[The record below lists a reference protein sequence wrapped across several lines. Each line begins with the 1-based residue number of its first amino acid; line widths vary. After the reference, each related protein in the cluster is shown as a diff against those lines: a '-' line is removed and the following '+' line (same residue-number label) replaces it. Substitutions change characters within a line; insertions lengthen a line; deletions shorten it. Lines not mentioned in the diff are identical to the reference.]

1 MKITKFLKTG
11 ITTIIILAIS
21 VLLLLTVGFNT
32 GADFNGGSVI
42 SVNCQNYSQIEAE
55 NKIRK
60 VVQKYDNATIYS
72 VQYGE
77 VYGDDVVTV
86 KIKFT
91 EDAENTTDKIVENLY
106 SATAFD
112 YDKNDIA
119 ESKYI
124 TVTNNVDGAFSN
136 VVLTQA
142 LLAALVSLIAI
153 AVYMIFRHGL
163 ANALAMVAGVIL
175 DIAMLMS
182 ILLICRFEVTAY
194 VGVAVFA
201 ITLISSILHLVML
214 TNLSKNAYDEDN
226 RKLTNKEVADLTY
239 SRSKNEIFVLAGIL
253 AVAFL
258 LVAIATPAGIS
269 GMMFAV
275 ALAVALGLITTLFIT
290 PSLWAIAF
298 TRKQKQPKKTEIEVE
313 EE

>member
-21 VLLLLTVGFNT
+21 VLLLLTIGFNT

-60 VVQKYDNATIYS
+60 VVQSYDNATIYS

-77 VYGDDVVTV
+77 DIKNGDNIVTV

-91 EDAENTTDKIVENLY
+91 EDAQTTTNNIVDALY
-106 SATAFD
+106 SSTAFD
-112 YDKNDIA
+112 YDKNA
-119 ESKYI
+119 EGKYI

-239 SRSKNEIFVLAGIL
+239 NRSKNDIFVLAGIL

-258 LVAIATPAGIS
+258 LVAIAT
-269 GMMFAV
+269 
-275 ALAVALGLITTLFIT
+275 
-290 PSLWAIAF
+290 
-298 TRKQKQPKKTEIEVE
+298 
-313 EE
+313 

>member
-1 MKITKFLKTG
+1 MKITKFFKTG

-21 VLLLLTVGFNT
+21 VLLLLAVGFNT
-32 GADFNGGSVI
+32 GADFKGGSII
-42 SVNCQNYSQIEAE
+42 SVNCQNYTQIEAE

-77 VYGDDVVTV
+77 MYGDDIVTV

-91 EDAENTTDKIVENLY
+91 EDAKDTTDKIVENLY

-112 YDKNDIA
+112 YDKNDVA
-119 ESKYI
+119 ESTYI
-124 TVTNNVDGAFSN
+124 TVTNNVDGPFSN
-136 VVLTQA
+136 IVLTQA
-142 LLAALVSLIAI
+142 LLASLVSLIAI

-163 ANALAMVAGVIL
+163 ANALSMVAGVML

-182 ILLICRFEVTAY
+182 VILICRFEVTAY

-201 ITLISSILHLVML
+201 ITLISAILHLVML
-214 TNLSKNAYDEDN
+214 THLSKTAYDEDN
-226 RKLTNKEVADLTY
+226 RKLTNREVANLTY
-239 SRSKNEIFVLAGIL
+239 NNNKNSIFVLAGIL

-258 LVAIATPAGIS
+258 LVAIVTPAGIS

-275 ALAVALGLITTLFIT
+275 VLAIALGLITTLYIT
-290 PSLWAIAF
+290 PYLWALAF
-298 TRKQKQPKKTEIEVE
+298 VRKQKQPKKKQIEIEE
-313 EE
+313 E

>member
-21 VLLLLTVGFNT
+21 VLLLLAVGFNT
-32 GADFNGGSVI
+32 GADFKGGSII
-42 SVNCQNYSQIEAE
+42 SVNCQNYTQIEAE

-77 VYGDDVVTV
+77 MYGDDIVTV

-91 EDAENTTDKIVENLY
+91 EDAKDTTDKIVENLY

-112 YDKNDIA
+112 YDKNNVA
-119 ESKYI
+119 ESTYI
-124 TVTNNVDGAFSN
+124 IVTNNVDGPFSN
-136 VVLTQA
+136 IVLTQA
-142 LLAALVSLIAI
+142 LLASLVSLIAI

-163 ANALAMVAGVIL
+163 ANALSMVAGVML

-182 ILLICRFEVTAY
+182 VILICRFEVTAY

-201 ITLISSILHLVML
+201 ITLISAILHLVML
-214 TNLSKNAYDEDN
+214 THLSKTAYDEDN
-226 RKLTNKEVADLTY
+226 RKLTNREVANLTY
-239 SRSKNEIFVLAGIL
+239 NNNKNSIFVLAGIL

-258 LVAIATPAGIS
+258 LVAIVTPAGIS

-275 ALAVALGLITTLFIT
+275 VLAIALGLITTLYIT
-290 PSLWAIAF
+290 PYLWALAF
-298 TRKQKQPKKTEIEVE
+298 VRKQKQPKKKQIEIEE
-313 EE
+313 E